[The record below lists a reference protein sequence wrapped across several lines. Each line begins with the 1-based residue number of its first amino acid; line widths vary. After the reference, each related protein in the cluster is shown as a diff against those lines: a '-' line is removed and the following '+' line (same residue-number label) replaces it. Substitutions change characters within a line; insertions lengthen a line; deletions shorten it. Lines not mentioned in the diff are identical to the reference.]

1 MSSDEARAEAE
12 RRYVMEHGA
21 WYSFP
26 RGAVEMMLR
35 GAFVAGA
42 EWQAEQHKTG
52 LDAVSELHRPA
63 RLVRGDSEF
72 CHECTDPWPCRTAR
86 ALEERTDT

>member
-26 RGAVEMMLR
+26 RGAVEMMLHLPEYCGGR
-35 GAFVAGA
+35 
-42 EWQAEQHKTG
+42 
-52 LDAVSELHRPA
+52 
-63 RLVRGDSEF
+63 
-72 CHECTDPWPCRTAR
+72 
-86 ALEERTDT
+86 